1 MLITTDSPG
10 YSTDDCWA
18 LRNKVQDLIN
28 ATEIQFEAPERPNV
42 VTAPMPQHG
51 VNVVEEDLYVAS
63 VEDIVTPLLTV
74 KRNLL
79 LAGLFPGCSKGCLL
93 CAVSP
98 AGCPLLKS
106 GIQNLMDSKE
116 ILFEKIVVPVVPTKE
131 VSIVTIFNKPPKALS
146 KKPVKI
152 MSTQKI
158 APIIITVPG
167 PLPYT
172 SDKAVPWHYGADFM
186 CLG

>member
-1 MLITTDSPG
+1 MI
-10 YSTDDCWA
+10 
-18 LRNKVQDLIN
+18 
-28 ATEIQFEAPERPNV
+28 
-42 VTAPMPQHG
+42 APMPQHG
-51 VNVVEEDLYVAS
+51 VNAVEEDRYVAS
-63 VEDIVTPLLTV
+63 VEKIVTPLSIV

-79 LAGLFPGCSKGCLL
+79 LAGLFPGYGEDCLL

-98 AGCPLLKS
+98 FGCPLLKS
-106 GIQNLMDSKE
+106 GIQSLMDSKE
-116 ILFEKIVVPVVPTKE
+116 ILFEKIDVPAEE
-131 VSIVTIFNKPPKALS
+131 VSIFTIFNKPPKAPS

-172 SDKAVPWHYGADFM
+172 SDKVVPWQIGRAS
-186 CLG
+186 CRERV